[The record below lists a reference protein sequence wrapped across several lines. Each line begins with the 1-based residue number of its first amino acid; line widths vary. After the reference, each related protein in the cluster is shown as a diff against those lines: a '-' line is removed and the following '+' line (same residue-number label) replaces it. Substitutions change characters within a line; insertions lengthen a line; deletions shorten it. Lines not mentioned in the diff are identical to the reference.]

1 MAFPFRPLALVEL
14 SSPRLLPSGLP
25 GELVEGI
32 APGLDTRIPLVGFAI
47 VAALVGHRGGARQ
60 GLDAA
65 SPSVSLP
72 VVTPFCQEPGCQAF
86 SRSWQATEEGAIR
99 VQDEKMVDLLV
110 VGLDLLHQEGQLPYQ
125 HQHQPALGAGRDWV
139 RL

>member
-1 MAFPFRPLALVEL
+1 MHLNKLLHHLRGNSSMGLSSCQKGGSVIGFVLHPHGVDDPDPKVGQSPYRHAMGFPFRPLALIEL

-25 GELVEGI
+25 GELMEGI

-72 VVTPFCQEPGCQAF
+72 VVTPFRQEPG
-86 SRSWQATEEGAIR
+86 R
-99 VQDEKMVDLLV
+99 
-110 VGLDLLHQEGQLPYQ
+110 
-125 HQHQPALGAGRDWV
+125 
-139 RL
+139 